1 VGGQWLNNQYTYTA
15 YGALGV
21 LTTPPPNST
30 LTGSTVTFGWTA
42 GAGVTA
48 YWLDVGSSPG
58 GNNYYQSGNLGNV
71 FTTTVYGLPTNGTP
85 VYVTLWSYVA
95 GQWLNYPYTY
105 TAYTLG
111 GGLAVMQTP
120 LPGSTLSGNSATF
133 TWSAGAG
140 ATAYWMD
147 AGSTPFGNQYYQSG
161 NLGNVLTTTVN
172 TLPQNNTTVYVTL
185 YSYLGGQWQYNQYTY
200 NSSMA
205 FQGFE
210 TNIGDW
216 QPDGTTFRIA
226 SGGGV
231 LGLTAASGGY
241 YAEVHNI
248 DNDYINGYYG
258 DSGYSYFGFPT
269 QPPYPGNFSQSIKM
283 YVNANWPVALY
294 GGPGVWIDEAPGN
307 PDPNNYGAEHNFRLT
322 PTGTAVG
329 ISVDGQPS
337 PIVTITTS
345 GWYNF
350 QITYEK
356 GALPTDLVTSH
367 MNVFDS
373 TGNLVGTT
381 TVLSNSPG
389 GPLLSQD
396 LQGPGYVWITVW
408 PNGWAGDVLGIDD
421 VRADLL

>member
-1 VGGQWLNNQYTYTA
+1 
-15 YGALGV
+15 
-21 LTTPPPNST
+21 
-30 LTGSTVTFGWTA
+30 
-42 GAGVTA
+42 
-48 YWLDVGSSPG
+48 
-58 GNNYYQSGNLGNV
+58 
-71 FTTTVYGLPTNGTP
+71 
-85 VYVTLWSYVA
+85 
-95 GQWLNYPYTY
+95 
-105 TAYTLG
+105 
-111 GGLAVMQTP
+111 
-120 LPGSTLSGNSATF
+120 
-133 TWSAGAG
+133 
-140 ATAYWMD
+140 
-147 AGSTPFGNQYYQSG
+147 
-161 NLGNVLTTTVN
+161 
-172 TLPQNNTTVYVTL
+172 
-185 YSYLGGQWQYNQYTY
+185 
-200 NSSMA
+200 MA

-248 DNDYINGYYG
+248 DDDYCGAGCGFG
-258 DSGYSYFGFPT
+258 DSGYSFFGYPT
-269 QPPYPGNFSQSIKM
+269 QPAYPGNFSQSIKM

-294 GGPGVWIDEAPGN
+294 GGPGVWIDETPGS
-307 PDPNNYGAEHNFRLT
+307 PSGNYGAEHNFRLT

-329 ISVDGQPS
+329 ISADGGGS
-337 PIVTITTS
+337 FVTITTS

-381 TVLSNSPG
+381 TVVSNSPG

-396 LQGPGYVWITVW
+396 LQGPGYVWITAW
-408 PNGWAGDVLGIDD
+408 PDGWAGDVLGIDD